1 MNNKTDHRVGTE
13 KYLAIIVI
21 FLLFGGIIGV
31 ATYVSFIPYNIR
43 TALKFGV
50 AITSLAAWFFTSRS
64 EQFQQYKQFAISFFA
79 ISLGVLLTQ
88 YFGDIPLRLF
98 SASIT
103 TVRGVA
109 IAKFGEALPV
119 ILSILVVHFATGGDM
134 DGLLLRKGNL
144 KLGLI
149 AGVLGFA
156 AFTGI
161 GVLQVIGSGLDW
173 GSVGKAL
180 PWILI
185 FIFSNAFMEEL
196 WFRALFLKKLE
207 PLVGARTTLIITSIV
222 FASVHISSTYV
233 IDILVFMAALLALG
247 FLWGWLMQKSNS
259 IWGSVL
265 IHAGADVMVIV
276 GFLAGANL

>member
-1 MNNKTDHRVGTE
+1 MNTNTDRRNGTE
-13 KYLAIIVI
+13 NYLATIVMFI
-21 FLLFGGIIGV
+21 LFGGIIGA

-43 TALKFGV
+43 TGLKFGM
-50 AITSLAAWFFTSRS
+50 AIISLAAWFFTSRN
-64 EQFQQYKQFAISFFA
+64 EKFQQYKQIAISFFA
-79 ISLGVLLTQ
+79 VSLGVLLAQ
-88 YFGDIPLRLF
+88 YFGNIPMRLF

-109 IAKFGEALPV
+109 IAKFGETLPI
-119 ILSILVVHFATGGDM
+119 ILSILVFHFATGGDM
-134 DGLLLRKGNL
+134 DGLFLRKGNL

-149 AGVLGFA
+149 AGILGFS
-156 AFTGI
+156 AFA
-161 GVLQVIGSGLDW
+161 GVGGLQAIGSSLELGT
-173 GSVGKAL
+173 VTRAL

-185 FIFSNAFMEEL
+185 FIFSNALMEEL

-222 FASVHISSTYV
+222 FAIVHISSTYV
-233 IDILVFMAALLALG
+233 IDILAFMAALLALG

-259 IWGSVL
+259 IWGPVL
-265 IHAGADVMVIV
+265 IHAGGDVLVIV